1 MGPRSQKEAFL
12 FSLQWT
18 HVLRM
23 EVGPALDFR
32 GWCRIPSADA
42 NDTGRIREGGQA
54 LEKVDLAPARS

>member
-1 MGPRSQKEAFL
+1 MGP
-12 FSLQWT
+12 
-18 HVLRM
+18 V
-23 EVGPALDFR
+23 LDFQ